1 MRWLDG
7 ITDSMAVNLSKLWE
21 MVKDREAWDAA
32 VHGVA
37 ELDTIGVT
45 AHTCML
51 LIEHQLMCTHLY
63 FDSRLTM
70 LIPSTDLLQM
80 GS

>member
-1 MRWLDG
+1 M
-7 ITDSMAVNLSKLWE
+7 
-21 MVKDREAWDAA
+21 DRGAWWAT
-32 VHGVA
+32 VHGVT

-45 AHTCML
+45 AHTCTL

-70 LIPSTDLLQM
+70 LIPSTDSLQM
-80 GS
+80 GSWFSLVGTHFYQAQ